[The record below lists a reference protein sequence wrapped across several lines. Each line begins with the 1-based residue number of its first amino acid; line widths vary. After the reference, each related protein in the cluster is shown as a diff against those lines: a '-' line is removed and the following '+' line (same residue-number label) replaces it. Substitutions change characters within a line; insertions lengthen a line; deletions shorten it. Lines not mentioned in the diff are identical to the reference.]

1 MAKPWSIFGWIL
13 LGAFAAAI
21 GTGYFLYA
29 SNSDRARLVEATEQA
44 KKQSE
49 DLAVAS
55 KKLAD
60 EANTKLD
67 RASSEIKS
75 AQDLIKK
82 YNEER
87 DLLARAEPLVRTR
100 ISTNWKEWL
109 NVPLGFSI
117 RLPVTNKN
125 TGNELYFDFGW
136 LQMQPYDAGREAAWS
151 ELSTSTAEVVYF
163 VDGRLLIGTRGSEW
177 ILRDQSGASS
187 TMLIRARPSGTQG
200 EKNFIESLST
210 LTFRR

>member
-1 MAKPWSIFGWIL
+1 MIKPWSIFGWIL
-13 LGAFAAAI
+13 LGAFAATI

-29 SNSDRARLVEATEQA
+29 SNMDRAKLVEATEQA
-44 KKQSE
+44 KKQSA

-67 RASSEIKS
+67 RASSEIKD
-75 AQDLIKK
+75 AQELIKQ

-87 DLLARAEPLVRTR
+87 DLLARAELLVRTR
-100 ISTNWKEWL
+100 ASTTWKEWL

-117 RLPVTNKN
+117 RLPTVNKN
-125 TGNELYFDFGW
+125 AGNELYFDFGW
-136 LQMQPYDAGREAAWS
+136 LQIQPYDAGREAAWRAQTT
-151 ELSTSTAEVVYF
+151 STSEVVYF

-177 ILRDQSGASS
+177 LLHDLSGASS
-187 TMLIRARPSGTQG
+187 TVLIRAKPGNAQS
-200 EKNFIESLST
+200 EKNFLESLST